1 MAYRI
6 NNTDTLLQQTWED
19 ILWDESQEQDI
30 FTGLTGTYSD
40 DDQQLPDAIVQRVTL
55 KPGSNQHTIGMIL
68 DLVGAGRQG
77 AGINLVGYT
86 ETMVT
91 KKFTVYANDV
101 RHGVDTEQYGLFAH
115 RNEAYG
121 ILKKVNPLLGKWL
134 KARRGKHVRE
144 ALLET
149 VSDNLTA
156 SPTSLSNAWNK
167 NIFVKNA
174 AITSQP
180 TYSNTLATY
189 TANIVAALVSAGTT
203 SSANV
208 DTNFFT
214 TLEYYVTNVWK
225 LMPLEDGTYIVTVPS
240 RQAIFLKQLQS
251 TTSFAG
257 MQKSALVQ
265 KYVDA
270 AYGQYL
276 MQFGKFHLIVD
287 DRAPIIDYNTSTSV
301 LTTAYRDVGST
312 DNRSSYTN
320 TAPHQV
326 YDVGFI
332 LGRAAVTETI
342 AMKPRY
348 DDDITDFNRLRSIG
362 CSSVYGYQVT
372 EFDAQTATATSRK
385 AQNAGVWLGY
395 SGNVTA

>member
-6 NNTDTLLQQTWED
+6 AGTDALLQQTWED
-19 ILWDESQEQDI
+19 ILWEESQEQDI
-30 FTGLTGTYSD
+30 FTGLSGTFSD
-40 DDQQLPDAIVQRVTL
+40 DDGNLPDSIVQRVNL
-55 KPGSNQHTIGMIL
+55 APGINQSTIGMVL

-91 KKFTVYANDV
+91 RKFTVYCNDV

-121 ILKKVNPLLGKWL
+121 ILKKVNPLLGKWI
-134 KARRGKHVRE
+134 KGRRGKHIRE

-149 VSDNLTA
+149 VSDNLNA
-156 SPTSLSNAWNK
+156 SPTSLTNKWNK
-167 NIFVKNA
+167 NIMVKNTA
-174 AITSQP
+174 LTLQP
-180 TYSNTLATY
+180 TYDSTLATY
-189 TANIVAALVSAGTT
+189 TANIVAALSNAGTS
-203 SSANV
+203 SSANI
-208 DTNFFT
+208 DTNFFV

-225 LMPLEDGTYIVTVPS
+225 LMPLDDGTYIVTVPA
-240 RQAIFLKQLQS
+240 RQAVFLKQLQS
-251 TTSFAG
+251 STSFAG
-257 MQKSALVQ
+257 LQRLSLVQ

-276 MQFGKFHLIVD
+276 MQYGKFHLIVD
-287 DRAPIIDYNTSTSV
+287 DRAPVINYNTSTSV

-320 TAPHQV
+320 AGSNRV
-326 YDVGFI
+326 FDVGFI
-332 LGRAAVTETI
+332 LGKAAVTETI

-362 CSSVYGYQVT
+362 VSTTYGYQIT
-372 EFDAQTATATSRK
+372 EFDAETATATSRK
-385 AQNAGVWLGY
+385 AQNAGVWLAY
-395 SGNVTA
+395 SGNLTA

>member
-6 NNTDTLLQQTWED
+6 AGTDALLQQTWED
-19 ILWDESQEQDI
+19 ILWEESQEQDI
-30 FTGLTGTYSD
+30 FTGLMGTFSD
-40 DDQQLPDAIVQRVTL
+40 DDGNLPDAIVQRVNL

-68 DLVGAGRQG
+68 DLTGAGRQG

-91 KKFTVYANDV
+91 RKFTVYANDV

-121 ILKKVNPLLGKWL
+121 ILKKVNPLLGKWI
-134 KARRGKHVRE
+134 KGRKGKHIRE
-144 ALLET
+144 SLLET
-149 VSDNLTA
+149 ISDNLVA
-156 SPTSLSNAWNK
+156 SPTSLTNKWNK

-174 AITSQP
+174 ALTSQP
-180 TYSNTLATY
+180 TYDSTLATY
-189 TANIVAALVSAGTT
+189 QANIVAALSSAGTS
-203 SSANV
+203 SSANI

-225 LMPLEDGTYIVTVPS
+225 LMSLDDGTYIVTVPA
-240 RQAIFLKQLQS
+240 RQAVFLKQLQS
-251 TTSFAG
+251 STSFAG
-257 MQKSALVQ
+257 LQRLSLVQ

-276 MQFGKFHLIVD
+276 MQFGKFHMIVD
-287 DRAPIIDYNTSTSV
+287 DRAPVVNWNTSTGV
-301 LTTAYRDVGST
+301 TTTAYRDVGST
-312 DNRSSYTN
+312 DNRTAYTN
-320 TAPHQV
+320 TGNNRV
-326 YDVGFI
+326 FDVGFI
-332 LGRAAVTETI
+332 LGKAAVTETI

-362 CSSVYGYQVT
+362 VSTTYGYQIT
-372 EFDAQTATATSRK
+372 EFDADTATASTRK
-385 AQNAGVWLGY
+385 AQNAGVWMAY
-395 SGNVTA
+395 SGNLTA

>member
-6 NNTDTLLQQTWED
+6 ANSDALLQQTWED
-19 ILWDESQEQDI
+19 ILWEESQEQDI
-30 FTGLTGTYSD
+30 FTGLSGTFSD
-40 DDQQLPDAIVQRVTL
+40 DNGNLPDSIVQNVNL
-55 KPGSNQHTIGMIL
+55 QPGSNQHTIGMIL
-68 DLVGAGRQG
+68 DLTGSGRQG

-91 KKFTVYANDV
+91 RRFTVYANDV
-101 RHGVDTEQYGLFAH
+101 RHGVDTEQYGLYAH

-134 KARRGKHVRE
+134 KARRGKHIRQ

-156 SPTSLSNAWNK
+156 SPTSLTNKWNRH
-167 NIFVKNA
+167 IFVKNA

-180 TYSNTLATY
+180 TYDNTLANY
-189 TANIVAALVSAGTT
+189 TANIVAALSSAGTST
-203 SSANV
+203 SANV

-225 LMPLEDGTYIVTVPS
+225 MMPLDDGSYIVTVPS
-240 RQAIFLKQLQS
+240 RQAVFLKQLQS
-251 TTSFAG
+251 STSFAG
-257 MQKSALVQ
+257 LQRLSLVQ
-265 KYVDA
+265 KYVEA

-276 MQFGKFHLIVD
+276 MQFGRFHMVVD
-287 DRAPIIDYNTSTSV
+287 DRAPVINYNTSTSV

-312 DNRSSYTN
+312 DSRSSYTN
-320 TAPHQV
+320 TGSNRV
-326 YDVGFI
+326 FDVGYV
-332 LGRAAVTETI
+332 LGKAAVTCTT

-362 CSSVYGYQVT
+362 VSTTYGYQVT
-372 EFDAQTATATSRK
+372 EFEAETATTTSRIG
-385 AQNAGVWLGY
+385 QNCAVWLAY
-395 SGNVTA
+395 SGNLTA

>member
-6 NNTDTLLQQTWED
+6 GSTDALLQQTWED

-30 FTGLTGTYSD
+30 FTGLVGTYAD
-40 DDQQLPDAIVQRVTL
+40 DDQNLPDAIVQRVNL

-77 AGINLVGYT
+77 AGINLVGFT
-86 ETMVT
+86 ETMIT
-91 KKFTVYANDV
+91 RKFTVYANDV

-121 ILKKVNPLLGKWL
+121 ILKKVNPLLGKWI

-149 VSDNLTA
+149 ISDNLTA
-156 SPTSLSNAWNK
+156 SPTSLTNKFNK
-167 NIFVKNA
+167 NILVKNA
-174 AITSQP
+174 AVGSQP
-180 TYSNTLATY
+180 TYDTTLATFTSNII
-189 TANIVAALVSAGTT
+189 TALSSAGTST
-203 SSANV
+203 SANV

-214 TLEYYVTNVWK
+214 TMEYYITNVWK
-225 LMPLEDGTYIVTVPS
+225 LMPLDDGTYIVTVPA
-240 RQAIFLKQLQS
+240 RQSVFLKQLQS
-251 TTSFAG
+251 STSFAG
-257 MQKSALVQ
+257 LQRLSLVQ

-276 MQFGKFHLIVD
+276 MQVGKLHLICD
-287 DRAPIIDYNTSTSV
+287 DRAPVINWNSATGV

-320 TAPHQV
+320 TGNNRV
-326 YDVGFI
+326 FDVGFI

-362 CSSVYGYQVT
+362 MSTTYGYQIT
-372 EFDAQTATATSRK
+372 EFDSDSATNSTRK
-385 AQNAGVWLGY
+385 AQNAGVWLAY
-395 SGNVTA
+395 SGNLTA

>member
-6 NNTDTLLQQTWED
+6 NNTDALLQQTWED

-30 FTGLTGTYSD
+30 FTGLVGTYAD
-40 DDQQLPDAIVQRVTL
+40 DDQNVPDAIVQRVTL

-68 DLVGAGRQG
+68 DLTGAGRQG
-77 AGINLVGYT
+77 AGINLVGFT

-91 KKFTVYANDV
+91 RKFTVYANDV

-134 KARRGKHVRE
+134 KARRGKHIRQ
-144 ALLET
+144 ALLERI
-149 VSDNLTA
+149 SDNLTA
-156 SPTSLSNAWNK
+156 SPTSLSTGFNK
-167 NIFVKNA
+167 NILVKNA

-180 TYSNTLATY
+180 TYDSTLSDY
-189 TANIVAALVSAGTT
+189 TTNIVNALSNAGTS
-203 SSANV
+203 SSANI

-214 TLEYYVTNVWK
+214 TLEYYVTNIWK
-225 LMPLEDGTYIVTVPS
+225 MRPMEDGTYIVTVPA
-240 RQAIFLKQLQS
+240 RQAVFLKQLQS
-251 TTSFAG
+251 STSFAG
-257 MQKSALVQ
+257 LQRLSLVQ

-276 MQFGKFHLIVD
+276 MQVGKLHLICD
-287 DRAPIIDYNTSTSV
+287 DRAPVINYNTSTGV

-320 TAPHQV
+320 TGSNRV
-326 YDVGFI
+326 FDVFFV
-332 LGRAAVTETI
+332 LGKAAVTETI

-362 CSSVYGYQVT
+362 VSTTYGYQLT
-372 EFDAQTATATSRK
+372 EFDADTATDTTRK
-385 AQNAGVWLGY
+385 AFNAGVVLAY
-395 SGNVTA
+395 SGNLTA